1 VARPKII
8 VQLYPV
14 IPADGEDDRRARR
27 PIGADPEIYQRI
39 VHEWTEI
46 VQEADRM
53 GIWGMSTIE
62 HHLHSEGYE
71 VGPNPGILNAHWAN
85 FTTNTRVGALGYVM
99 STRDPIRVAE
109 ETAILDHLSNGR
121 FFVGFS
127 RGYQTRWTNILGQDV
142 DVQGTVSDGS
152 GADAHNREVFEERV
166 EMVLK
171 CWTEESTVLD
181 GKYYQAPYP
190 LKTGVENY
198 PAWEIARDA
207 GVEGE
212 VDDKGNTRR
221 ICVVPKPWQKPYP
234 PVFMA
239 VAKSR
244 ETIDFAAKHG
254 FYPTYFAPNQAVA
267 ELAQVYVDE
276 CAKYGRNVAY
286 GQHQNIVRHTR
297 IAPSREA
304 FEERLRKYDF
314 DIFRNFYSAFAN
326 HNVDP
331 SQGDAEKA
339 FRDMVDTGF
348 YTGGTLDDCIRY
360 WQETTALVP
369 CEYIT
374 LIWHWAQQPKDA
386 LLEEMRLFMEKV
398 VPELDV
404 PDYAMAAE

>member
-1 VARPKII
+1 MAAPKVI

-14 IPADGEDDRRARR
+14 IPADGEEDRKARR
-27 PIGADPEIYQRI
+27 PIGADSGLYQEISGDWARI
-39 VHEWTEI
+39 VR
-46 VQEADRM
+46 EADAM
-53 GIWGMSTIE
+53 GVWGLSTIE

-85 FTTNTRVGALGYVM
+85 YTTNMRVGALGYVM
-99 STRDPIRVAE
+99 SARDPIRVAE
-109 ETAILDHLSNGR
+109 ETAILDHLTRGKY
-121 FFVGFS
+121 FVGFS

-152 GADAHNREVFEERV
+152 GADKRNREVFEERV

-181 GKYYQAPYP
+181 GKFYQAPYP
-190 LKTGVENY
+190 LETGVENY

-212 VDDKGNTRR
+212 VDDKGNTQR
-221 ICVVPKPWQKPYP
+221 ICVVPKPYTKPYP

-244 ETIDFAAKHG
+244 ETIEFAAKHG
-254 FYPTYFAPNQAVA
+254 FSPTYFNPTESII
-267 ELAQVYVDE
+267 ELAKLYAE
-276 CAKYGRNVAY
+276 ESAKYGRHLAF
-286 GQHQNIVRHTR
+286 GQQQNIVRHTR
-297 IAPSREA
+297 IAKSREA
-304 FEERLRKYDF
+304 FEDRLRAWDF

-326 HNVDP
+326 HNVPP
-331 SQGDAEKA
+331 SKGDSEKA

-348 YTGGTLDDCIRY
+348 YTGGTVDDCIAY
-360 WQETTALVP
+360 WRDTFDQIP

-374 LIWHWAQQPKDA
+374 LIWHWAQQPTDE
-386 LLEEMRLFMEKV
+386 LLEEIRLFMEKV

-404 PDYAMAAE
+404 PDYALAAE